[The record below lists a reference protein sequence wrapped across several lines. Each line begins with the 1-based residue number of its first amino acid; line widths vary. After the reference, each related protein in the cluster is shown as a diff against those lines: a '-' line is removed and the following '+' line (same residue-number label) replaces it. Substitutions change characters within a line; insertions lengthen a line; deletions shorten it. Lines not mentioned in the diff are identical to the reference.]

1 MTTNAEHRR
10 VILEVDD
17 RGRVSLGKLGFR
29 SMQVVA
35 DSTDDG
41 GLILHPAVAMTPA
54 EAAHYKNPEAVA
66 LLDQA
71 MVSASEG
78 RLTNLELRS
87 KAADTPSK

>member
-1 MTTNAEHRR
+1 MSPNAEHVR
-10 VILEVDD
+10 VILDVDD

-35 DSTDDG
+35 DSTGDG

-54 EAAHYKNPEAVA
+54 EAAHYRNPEAVR

-71 MVSASEG
+71 MSSASEG
-78 RLTNLELRS
+78 RLKKLELRS
-87 KAADTPSK
+87 ERDDI

>member
-35 DSTDDG
+35 DSTGDG

-54 EAAHYKNPEAVA
+54 EAAHYKNPEAVV
-66 LLDQA
+66 LLDRA
-71 MVSASEG
+71 MASASEG
-78 RLTNLELRS
+78 RLTNLDLRS

>member
-1 MTTNAEHRR
+1 MTPNAEHRR

-35 DSTDDG
+35 DSTGDG

-66 LLDQA
+66 LLDRA

-78 RLTNLELRS
+78 RLKNLNLRS
-87 KAADTPSK
+87 EPDSSSR

>member
-1 MTTNAEHRR
+1 MTASHGHRR

-35 DSTDDG
+35 DSTSDG

-54 EAAHYKNPEAVA
+54 EFAHYQNPNAVK
-66 LLDQA
+66 LLDDA
-71 MVSASEG
+71 IASADEG
-78 RLTNLELRS
+78 RLTTLRLRS
-87 KAADTPSK
+87 DPSH

>member
-1 MTTNAEHRR
+1 MTPKHRR
-10 VILEVDD
+10 MILDVDD

-35 DSTDDG
+35 DTTGDG

-54 EAAHYKNPEAVA
+54 EAAHYRNPQAVD

-71 MVSASEG
+71 MAAASEG
-78 RLTNLELRS
+78 RLEDFELLS
-87 KAADTPSK
+87 DAPPTPEPG